1 MGADVLGVV
10 VVDLAV
16 EEYVDAV
23 LPSAAAAVV
32 VVVVLVLVDL
42 VAEVLV
48 VELGGR
54 WAALAGV
61 AREVIAAETASIN
74 NNKLTIWNMQDRQ
87 AVTLSSVKVTMMGH

>member
-10 VVDLAV
+10 VDLIV

-23 LPSAAAAVV
+23 LPTAAAVVVV

-74 NNKLTIWNMQDRQ
+74 DNELTIWNMQDRQ
-87 AVTLSSVKVTMMGH
+87 I

>member
-23 LPSAAAAVV
+23 LPSAAAAEAVV

-87 AVTLSSVKVTMMGH
+87 I

>member
-10 VVDLAV
+10 VVDLIV
-16 EEYVDAV
+16 KEYVDAV
-23 LPSAAAAVV
+23 LLTAAAAAVVV

-54 WAALAGV
+54 WAALVGV
-61 AREVIAAETASIN
+61 AREVIAETASIN
-74 NNKLTIWNMQDRQ
+74 NNELTIWNMQDRQ
-87 AVTLSSVKVTMMGH
+87 I

>member
-10 VVDLAV
+10 VVDLIV
-16 EEYVDAV
+16 KEYVDAV
-23 LPSAAAAVV
+23 LLTAAAAVVV

-54 WAALAGV
+54 WAALVGV
-61 AREVIAAETASIN
+61 AREVIAETASIN
-74 NNKLTIWNMQDRQ
+74 NNELTIWNMQDRQ
-87 AVTLSSVKVTMMGH
+87 I

>member
-10 VVDLAV
+10 VVDLIV

-23 LPSAAAAVV
+23 LPTAAAVVVVV

-74 NNKLTIWNMQDRQ
+74 NNELTIWNMQDRQ
-87 AVTLSSVKVTMMGH
+87 I